1 VNRLNDD
8 RRSRIAP
15 PLSLWE
21 RAGVRAARLLAVMA
35 LGGMLSLAP
44 LGADDKP
51 PRVDLDKTDA
61 PAAQPDSEKKSDG
74 KEKADAKNAE
84 EKKAAGARKADNI
97 QPLDRRAMIRKLN
110 EAAEIRADKT
120 SLKDVL
126 AKLSKQHNVPIQID
140 DAALKNAGVATDV
153 PITATI
159 KNLTLRAALTQLL
172 KDLKLRHTAKD
183 GVIVVTAD
191 VEVQDLAKVGKAHV
205 ERKAE
210 EAQERAERVAA
221 AVQQA
226 AAAPARP
233 GMVIDPAQAAAD
245 IDELQKQFSRQF
257 RAALAVELNFIR
269 KVCEPTDEQLDG
281 MKEVL
286 EKYRTDII
294 QKYSDAHKRAARQG
308 RVVGNPF
315 PNEPRDMVRK
325 SLARTVKTNLTA
337 EQVARFDQ
345 EAARRKD
352 DRRQAAVDT
361 VVSRLDQDLS
371 LSAEQRDRLRE
382 SLAGNWNTTW
392 ADQFEQFLKQP
403 GSQFVP
409 AITERLI
416 TPVLTGTQK
425 KIWRA
430 SKEANQNNQGVIFL
444 NGGNFVGG
452 AAIQVDV
459 LGDSD
464 LDGDDADE
472 EKKE

>member
-1 VNRLNDD
+1 VGKVDPDPAQGEPQKANG
-8 RRSRIAP
+8 
-15 PLSLWE
+15 E
-21 RAGVRAARLLAVMA
+21 KK
-35 LGGMLSLAP
+35 
-44 LGADDKP
+44 DDKGAGDKKP
-51 PRVDLDKTDA
+51 DGIKPLDK
-61 PAAQPDSEKKSDG
+61 
-74 KEKADAKNAE
+74 
-84 EKKAAGARKADNI
+84 
-97 QPLDRRAMIRKLN
+97 RAMIRKL
-110 EAAEIRADKT
+110 ADPAEVRADKT
-120 SLKDVL
+120 PLKDVL

-172 KDLKLRHTAKD
+172 KDLKLRHAAKD

-191 VEVQDLAKVGKAHV
+191 VEVQDLAKVGKAHI

-210 EAQERAERVAA
+210 EAQERAERVAV
-221 AVQQA
+221 AVQNA

-257 RAALAVELNFIR
+257 RAALAVELNFVR

-281 MKEVL
+281 IKEIL
-286 EKYRTDII
+286 EKYRTDTI
-294 QKYSDAHKRAARQG
+294 QKYSDAHKRAVRQG

-315 PNEPRDMVRK
+315 PAEPRDMVRK
-325 SLARTVKTNLTA
+325 SLARTVKMNLTA

-345 EAARRKD
+345 EVARRRD

-361 VVSRLDQDLS
+361 VVARLDHDLS
-371 LSAEQRDRLRE
+371 LSADQRDRLRE
-382 SLAGNWNTTW
+382 SLAGNWLNAW
-392 ADQFEQFLKQP
+392 SDQFEQFLKQP

-444 NGGNFVGG
+444 NDNFIGG
-452 AAIQVDV
+452 AAIQVEV
-459 LGDSD
+459 LDDSD
-464 LDGDDADE
+464 LDGDAAAE